1 MRSDPRIIKVT
12 GVLEE
17 ALAGAK
23 EMYDAVSKAYG
34 PTSFN
39 VALQKSYGS
48 HVITHDGV
56 TIAKDVILRNQDR
69 NIGADQLY
77 LASRKTDDVSGDG
90 TTNTVLLGYHVMEK
104 PTAALLPALTR
115 WPYAAA

>member
-1 MRSDPRIIKVT
+1 MRGDPRTVKT
-12 GVLEE
+12 DGVLEE
-17 ALAGAK
+17 ALAGARL
-23 EMYDAVSKAYG
+23 MYDAVSRAYG

-56 TIAKDVILRNQDR
+56 TIAKDVILRNQDQ

-77 LASRKTDDVSGDG
+77 TASRKTDDISGDG
-90 TTNTVLLGYHVMEK
+90 TTLTVVLGYHIMEK
-104 PTAALLPALTR
+104 
-115 WPYAAA
+115 